1 MTSPQTHVVTGAF
14 GYTGKYIA
22 QRLLDAGHAVRT
34 LTNSP
39 QRTNPFGSRVAV
51 HPYNFDDP
59 PKLVAALEGADV
71 LYNTYWVRFTH
82 KLFKQ
87 ADAVDNTLTLF
98 EAAKQAG
105 VKRIV
110 HVSITN
116 PSDDSP
122 LEYFSGKAR
131 LERALIESGL
141 SYAILRPAVLFGH
154 EDILI
159 NNIAWMLRKLPIFGV
174 FGNGRYRLQP
184 MYVEDFADLAVH
196 QAAQSPNVIIDAIG
210 PETFTFRELVKT
222 IAQAIGVRRLIVP
235 VPPALGFALGW
246 LLGRIKGD
254 VIITR
259 QEIRGLMDDL
269 LYVDSPP
276 AGSTKLSAWARQ
288 HADDLGKHYANEL
301 ARRIDRRAAYEQL

>member
-51 HPYNFDDP
+51 HPYNFHDP

-98 EAAKQAG
+98 DAAKQAG

-122 LEYFSGKAR
+122 LEYFAGKAR

-210 PETFTFRELVKT
+210 PETFTFRELAKT

-259 QEIRGLMDDL
+259 EEIRGLMDDL
-269 LYVDSPP
+269 LCVDSPP
-276 AGSTKLSAWARQ
+276 AGSTKLSDWARE
-288 HADDLGKHYANEL
+288 HADELGKHYANEL
-301 ARRIDRRAAYEQL
+301 ARRIDRRTAYEQL

>member
-1 MTSPQTHVVTGAF
+1 MTSPQAHVVTGAF

-59 PKLVAALEGADV
+59 PKLVAALQGADV
-71 LYNTYWVRFTH
+71 LHNTYWVRFTH
-82 KLFKQ
+82 TLFKQ

-98 EAAKQAG
+98 DAAKQAG

-122 LEYFSGKAR
+122 LEYFAGKAR
-131 LERALIESGL
+131 LERALMESGL

-235 VPPALGFALGW
+235 APPALGFALGW

-269 LYVDSPP
+269 LYVNSPP
-276 AGSTKLSAWARQ
+276 AGSTKLSDWARQ
-288 HADDLGKHYANEL
+288 HADELGKHYANEL
-301 ARRIDRRAAYEQL
+301 ARRIDRRTAYEQL

>member
-51 HPYNFDDP
+51 HPYNFNDP

-98 EAAKQAG
+98 DAAKQAG

-122 LEYFSGKAR
+122 LEYFAGKAR
-131 LERALIESGL
+131 LERALMESGL

-159 NNIAWMLRKLPIFGV
+159 NNIAWMLRRLPIFGV

-196 QAAQSPNVIIDAIG
+196 QAAQTSNVVIDAIG

-259 QEIRGLMDDL
+259 EEIRGLMDDL

-276 AGSTKLSAWARQ
+276 AGSTKLSDWAQQ
-288 HADDLGKHYANEL
+288 HADKLGKHYANEL
-301 ARRIDRRAAYEQL
+301 ARRIDRRTAYERL

>member
-39 QRTNPFGSRVAV
+39 QRTNPFDSRVAV

-59 PKLVAALEGADV
+59 PKLVAALQGADV

-98 EAAKQAG
+98 DAAKQAG

-122 LEYFSGKAR
+122 LEYFAGKAR

-210 PETFTFRELVKT
+210 PETFTFRELVE
-222 IAQAIGVRRLIVP
+222 IIGQAIGVRRFIVP

-269 LYVDSPP
+269 LHVDSPP
-276 AGSTKLSAWARQ
+276 AGSTKLSDWARQ
-288 HADDLGKHYANEL
+288 HADELGKHYANEL
-301 ARRIDRRAAYEQL
+301 ARRIDRHAAYEQL

>member
-22 QRLLDAGHAVRT
+22 QRLLDAGHEVRT

-98 EAAKQAG
+98 DAAKQAG

-246 LLGRIKGD
+246 LLGRLKGD

-269 LYVDSPP
+269 LYVESPP
-276 AGSTKLSAWARQ
+276 AGSTKLSDWARQ
-288 HADDLGKHYANEL
+288 HADELGKHYANEL
-301 ARRIDRRAAYEQL
+301 ARRIDRRAAYQQL